1 MKAFAHCFLNSLLRG
16 FRENYSTQHALLR
29 FIEDCRKALD
39 SGNTAGAVLMDLS
52 KAFDCLNHDLL
63 IAKLEAYGFSRGA
76 LQLIQSYLNRQKQ
89 RVKVNGSF
97 STWIETSLGV
107 RQGSV
112 LGPLLFNIYL
122 NDLLMFVTDCR
133 ICNYADDTTIYV
145 CDDNHEN
152 VLNKLES
159 KTLILSEWFR
169 NNYMKLNGDKCHL
182 MIFGQKSNDLSI
194 KIGSTTI
201 VESTE
206 EKLLGVTLDKQL
218 SFKTHVKSL
227 CKKAGQKLHVLSRIS
242 YLLDTEKLKHIMRA
256 FILSQFS
263 YCSLV
268 WMFCDRHL
276 DNKINHIHKKALSIA
291 YRDSVSDFDTL
302 LTRDNSVSVHKRN
315 LQLLMTEI
323 YKTKS
328 NITPSFM
335 TEIFVEKNPPYNLR
349 SKNLLQMPKA
359 RTARFG
365 IESISFL
372 GCKLWYGI
380 STDIKQSLSISI
392 FKKRIKEW
400 KGDEC
405 NCRLCK
411 TFLAQVGFLN

>member
-1 MKAFAHCFLNSLLRG
+1 
-16 FRENYSTQHALLR
+16 
-29 FIEDCRKALD
+29 
-39 SGNTAGAVLMDLS
+39 
-52 KAFDCLNHDLL
+52 
-63 IAKLEAYGFSRGA
+63 
-76 LQLIQSYLNRQKQ
+76 
-89 RVKVNGSF
+89 
-97 STWIETSLGV
+97 
-107 RQGSV
+107 
-112 LGPLLFNIYL
+112 
-122 NDLLMFVTDCR
+122 
-133 ICNYADDTTIYV
+133 
-145 CDDNHEN
+145 
-152 VLNKLES
+152 
-159 KTLILSEWFR
+159 
-169 NNYMKLNGDKCHL
+169 
-182 MIFGQKSNDLSI
+182 
-194 KIGSTTI
+194 
-201 VESTE
+201 
-206 EKLLGVTLDKQL
+206 
-218 SFKTHVKSL
+218 
-227 CKKAGQKLHVLSRIS
+227 
-242 YLLDTEKLKHIMRA
+242 MRA
-256 FILSQFS
+256 YILSQFS
-263 YCSLV
+263 YCPLV

-372 GCKLWYGI
+372 GCKLWHGI
-380 STDIKQSLSISI
+380 STDVKQSLSISI
-392 FKKRIKEW
+392 FKKSIKEW

-411 TFLAQVGFLN
+411 TFLAQAGFLN